1 MNNIIYRESNV
12 CVKKSCLN
20 QNIDILSSRYW
31 HCFFLEFRN
40 IWEKFENTEKPL
52 LRL

>member
-1 MNNIIYRESNV
+1 MSV
-12 CVKKSCLN
+12 LKKSCLN